1 MSETNKQTDTPET
14 RVGLCCRRCGQRQ
27 FRVLY
32 TRPRPGGIVFRRREC
47 RQCGTRITTREREIG
62 A

>member
-1 MSETNKQTDTPET
+1 MSETNKQIET
-14 RVGLCCRRCGQRQ
+14 SEGHVGLCCRRCGQGQ

-32 TRPRPGGIVFRRREC
+32 TRSRPGGIVLRRREC